1 MFPGSLALIFKKDSN
16 ILMSKVLPKRLG
28 LVKSKTVVPSIK
40 DLSSMLHLQRIQSL
54 SMESYLRSNG
64 S

>member
-28 LVKSKTVVPSIK
+28 LVKSKTVVPLIK
-40 DLSSMLHLQRIQSL
+40 DLSSTASSSENTVFKYGVL
-54 SMESYLRSNG
+54 ST
-64 S
+64 